1 VSGAARLLRLAEGDN
16 VYIATGPLRPGD
28 VVRADDRDLSITE
41 PVELGHKIAARD
53 IDTKEKIVRF
63 GMPIGS
69 ATRPIAAGAWVH
81 THNLASDYIRT
92 FDHRGG
98 DGHA

>member
-1 VSGAARLLRLAEGDN
+1 VSGEVRLLRLAEGDN

-28 VVRADDRDLSITE
+28 VVRGDGHNLPITE
-41 PVELGHKIAARD
+41 TVELGHKVAARPIAAG
-53 IDTKEKIVRF
+53 EKIVRF

-69 ATRPIAAGAWVH
+69 ATRPIAVGAWVH

>member
-1 VSGAARLLRLAEGDN
+1 VSGAARLLRLSETDN

-28 VVRADDRDLSITE
+28 VVRVDGREFPVTE
-41 PVELGHKIAARD
+41 RVELGHKVAARA
-53 IDTKEKIVRF
+53 IEAGEKIVRF

-81 THNLASDYIRT
+81 THNLTSDYIRT
-92 FDHRGG
+92 FGHRGG